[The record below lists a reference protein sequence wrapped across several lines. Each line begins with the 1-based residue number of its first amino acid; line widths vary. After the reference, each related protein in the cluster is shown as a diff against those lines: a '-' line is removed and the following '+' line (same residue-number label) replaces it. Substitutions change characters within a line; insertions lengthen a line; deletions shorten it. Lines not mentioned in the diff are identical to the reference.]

1 MSNEIEQS
9 QVSRLRLQRLQATIG
24 FAGFLL
30 FVSMTPWAS
39 GWEVFVPLAPE
50 WQGIPNAVN
59 HLMPHEVLVTWIVQG
74 WSVLVHTL
82 VDLGVLTTA
91 AASALIQHGVS
102 SEQLFRAI
110 ALLVLVIGWGTS
122 FRKDHAASTTA
133 AGSPLETAQTAGI
146 DHPEK
151 AKAFASMI
159 GDRLMQQEILVQNML
174 LDPQAQPVAESLL
187 QLSDGLRDL
196 KLEIQQRDDGR

>member
-30 FVSMTPWAS
+30 LVSMTPWAS

-59 HLMPHEVLVTWIVQG
+59 QLMPHEVLAIWIVQG
-74 WSVLVHTL
+74 WAVLVDTL
-82 VDLGVLTTA
+82 VELGVLTTA

-110 ALLVLVIGWGTS
+110 ALLVLVIGWGAS
-122 FRKDHAASTTA
+122 HRKDHAPSLTV
-133 AGSPLETAQTAGI
+133 AGSPLEAAQTAG

-151 AKAFASMI
+151 TRAFASMI

-187 QLSDGLRDL
+187 KLSEGLREL
-196 KLEIQQRDDGR
+196 KLEIEQRDDGR

>member
-9 QVSRLRLQRLQATIG
+9 QVSRLRLQRLQAAIG
-24 FAGFLL
+24 FAGLL
-30 FVSMTPWAS
+30 LLVSMTPWAS

-59 HLMPHEVLVTWIVQG
+59 QLMPHEELVIWIVQG
-74 WSVLVHTL
+74 WAVLVHTL

-91 AASALIQHGVS
+91 AASTLIQHGVS

-110 ALLVLVIGWGTS
+110 ALLVLVIGWGAS
-122 FRKDHAASTTA
+122 LRKDHGSSPTV
-133 AGSPLETAQTAGI
+133 AGSPLEAAQTAGV
-146 DHPEK
+146 DHPETT
-151 AKAFASMI
+151 KAFASMI

-187 QLSDGLRDL
+187 KLSEGLREL
-196 KLEIQQRDDGR
+196 KLEIEQRDDGR

>member
-30 FVSMTPWAS
+30 LVSMTPWAS

-59 HLMPHEVLVTWIVQG
+59 QLMPHEVLAIWIVQG
-74 WSVLVHTL
+74 WAVLVDTL
-82 VDLGVLTTA
+82 VELGVLTTA

-110 ALLVLVIGWGTS
+110 ALLVLVIGWGAS
-122 FRKDHAASTTA
+122 HRKDHAPSPTV
-133 AGSPLETAQTAGI
+133 AGSPLEAAQTAGV

-151 AKAFASMI
+151 TRAFASMI

-187 QLSDGLRDL
+187 KLSEGLREL
-196 KLEIQQRDDGR
+196 KLEIEQRDDGR